1 MTVVL
6 LLACIQELHAEAS
19 PQEAKEPFEEV
30 LREIDIIETAKIEQ
44 ELIEEAMPRDV
55 CMQGEKRPLE

>member
-1 MTVVL
+1 LPNELRRNRDSDTIENRKSIL
-6 LLACIQELHAEAS
+6 QKLIQELHAEAS

-44 ELIEEAMPRDV
+44 TS
-55 CMQGEKRPLE
+55 

>member
-1 MTVVL
+1 MPSELRRNRDSDTIENRKSIL
-6 LLACIQELHAEAS
+6 QKLIQELHAEAS

-44 ELIEEAMPRDV
+44 TS
-55 CMQGEKRPLE
+55 